1 MDKFLEN
8 NMLAKGVAFLVAVML
23 WMIVS
28 LDNQTSSNVGQTIGT
43 TTIDNVKLEVVYDSE
58 LYALQEVEDTVKVI
72 LTGRRSLLN
81 INVFRTNQRVYIDL
95 TDLGEGRHRVK
106 VLHEGF
112 PRELRVEIEPAYVE
126 VVLEKKEVRSFP
138 VKIDLSGVP
147 KEGFSTEE
155 PIMEQEEV
163 HVIAPASVLDQ
174 VATVRGF
181 VNVDH
186 ADQLIKQD
194 VLLKAYD
201 HFGNELPVEISPS
214 SIRVEVPIQSPS
226 KLVPWQLRM
235 VNQLPHGIS
244 LVNVETNLKEV
255 RVYAP
260 LEELEK
266 IDKLEQNLNLATIG
280 QSGTVVLD
288 IPLKKGWYATY
299 PKQVEV
305 KIEVDQT
312 VERVFSNIPIQVK
325 GLAEGLAVEFIDP
338 EDGFIDLVIQ
348 GSKER
353 LDKLRPEQIMASID
367 LQRANLGEQTVRLQ
381 VEMTQGSIYYQV
393 AKQVDVQVH
402 VYEATVETTVEGSE
416 EGQEESENDG

>member
-8 NMLAKGVAFLVAVML
+8 NMIAKGVAFLVALML

-28 LDNQTSSNVGQTIGT
+28 LDNQTSPNVSQTIGS

-58 LYALQEVEDTVKVI
+58 LYALQEVEDTVKI
-72 LTGRRSLLN
+72 MLTGRRSLLN

-95 TDLGEGRHRVK
+95 TELGEGRHRVK

-112 PRELRVEIEPAYVE
+112 PRELQVEIEPAYVE

-147 KEGFSTEE
+147 KEGFSSEE

-174 VATVRGF
+174 VDTVRGF
-181 VNVDH
+181 VNINN

-194 VLLKAYD
+194 VVLKAYD
-201 HFGNELPVEISPS
+201 HLGNELPVEISPS
-214 SIRVEVPIQSPS
+214 SVRVEVPIQSPS
-226 KLVPWQLRM
+226 KLVPWELRLI
-235 VNQLPHGIS
+235 NQLPHGIS
-244 LVNVETNLKEV
+244 LVDVQTNLKEV

-288 IPLKKGWYATY
+288 IPLKKGWYATH

-305 KIEVDQT
+305 NVAVDQT
-312 VERVFSNIPIQVK
+312 VERIFSSIPIQVK
-325 GLAEGLAVEFIDP
+325 GLAEGLGLEFIDP
-338 EDGFIDLVIQ
+338 AEGLIDLAIQ

-353 LDKLRPEQIMASID
+353 LDKLHPEQIVASID
-367 LQRANLGEQTVRLQ
+367 LQRANIGEQTVRLQ
-381 VEMTQGSIYYQV
+381 VEVTQGSVYYHV
-393 AKQVDVQVH
+393 AKQMDVQVL
-402 VYEATVETTVEGSE
+402 VYEEIVETTVEVSE
-416 EGQEESENDG
+416 EGQEESENDE